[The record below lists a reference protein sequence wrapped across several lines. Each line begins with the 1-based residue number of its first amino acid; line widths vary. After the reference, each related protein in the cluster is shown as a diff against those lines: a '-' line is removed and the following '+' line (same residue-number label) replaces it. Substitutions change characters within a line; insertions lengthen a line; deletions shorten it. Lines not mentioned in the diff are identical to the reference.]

1 MLFLLPGV
9 ILHLPY
15 FFVEEGETMVI
26 RGRTEKCKL
35 SEGAAHRRG
44 LTFTECL
51 PWIRCY
57 HKPSKIFLVSH
68 LPDKDTEIKR
78 VLSSLSYLTTK
89 ASFDSKANASCY
101 TLMRQEG
108 NGAWKGKPTP
118 LPLFTLLTSHHAQ
131 YLNRMTRS
139 KDRILLTLMKMVIIC
154 FGATLLL
161 SLNSHF
167 HGDFDLICHHY
178 YEEER
183 EGGKGGG

>member
-1 MLFLLPGV
+1 
-9 ILHLPY
+9 
-15 FFVEEGETMVI
+15 MVI

-108 NGAWKGKPTP
+108 NGA
-118 LPLFTLLTSHHAQ
+118 
-131 YLNRMTRS
+131 
-139 KDRILLTLMKMVIIC
+139 
-154 FGATLLL
+154 
-161 SLNSHF
+161 
-167 HGDFDLICHHY
+167 
-178 YEEER
+178 
-183 EGGKGGG
+183 